1 MRRVATAAVLVI
13 AAFLAYRYYD
23 GTYAPERK
31 YKEFAEEIVKRHY
44 DAAAA
49 MTDGLSAQDLGKE
62 GTQEKIG
69 GGPPMFQTLF
79 PSRFDIESRT
89 ATSLGVTLHA
99 VQTVLFNPPGVESAT
114 RPAMYARMNQVVVLH
129 KADGGWKITSFENK
143 FEKMDSLTNR

>member
-13 AAFLAYRYYD
+13 AAFFAYRYYD
-23 GTYAPERK
+23 STYAPEKK
-31 YKEFAEEIVKRHY
+31 YKEFAEEILKRRY
-44 DAAAA
+44 EAAAA
-49 MTDGLSAQDLGKE
+49 MTDGISAQDLMRE

-69 GGPPMFQTLF
+69 AGPPMFQTLF

-89 ATSLGVTLHA
+89 ATTLGVTLHA
-99 VQTVLFNPPGVESAT
+99 VQTVLFNPPGVESGV

-143 FEKMDSLTNR
+143 FDKMDSLSAR